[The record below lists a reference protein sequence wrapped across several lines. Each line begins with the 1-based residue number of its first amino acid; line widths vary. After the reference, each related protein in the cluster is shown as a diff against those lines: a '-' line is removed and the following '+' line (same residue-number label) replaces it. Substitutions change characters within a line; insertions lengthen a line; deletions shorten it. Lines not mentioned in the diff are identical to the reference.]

1 MGPRIRK
8 DHPDVKIYI
17 HDGQKFHDVP
27 IKNRVDNIL
36 SAVGG
41 LESGFVDGV
50 AFHWY
55 GDNLKNFQYL
65 GDLRDAY
72 PELPLLATEA
82 TLKDPRTQTDPWGE
96 AMKYVF
102 LFSHSNIYIIPLHRH
117 SNTQV
122 RD

>member
-1 MGPRIRK
+1 MYLKNHLGPRIRK

-27 IKNRVDNIL
+27 IKNRVDDIL
-36 SAVGG
+36 KAVGG

-65 GDLRDAY
+65 GDLRAAY
-72 PELPLLATEA
+72 PDLCIYGGFGCRETSRWFPDVVLMAVFA
-82 TLKDPRTQTDPWGE
+82 TQTMCYGP
-96 AMKYVF
+96 ASCHF
-102 LFSHSNIYIIPLHRH
+102 
-117 SNTQV
+117 
-122 RD
+122 